1 MFYLILVKIV
11 IVAEIISDM
20 FKKVPHWDDDQSW
33 LAVAWSGVWVAG
45 QSF

>member
-20 FKKVPHWDDDQSW
+20 SKKGLHWADDQSW
-33 LAVAWSGVWVAG
+33 LVVD
-45 QSF
+45 